1 MAVQTRRFQTPK
13 YVALMRRSFGR
24 YAVIKPNCIGENNGI
39 KLLYRDAGFFQVFSI
54 FIPSNDFTLP
64 DRAAITSEPVGVIEK
79 WTNNR
84 KVSYIIM
91 LFCILK

>member
-1 MAVQTRRFQTPK
+1 MAMQTRRFQTPK

-79 WTNNR
+79 WTYNR
-84 KVSYIIM
+84 KVS
-91 LFCILK
+91 